1 MPTTNRLTAKQVA
14 AIKAPG
20 NYTDGDGLILRV
32 ASNGDKRW
40 TYRYVDA
47 TGKRRDYSIGNA
59 AKVSLAD
66 ARTEASRVRDQRK
79 QGLDPIRARGEVRIA
94 LTELVPEIPTFGE
107 FADSFINDIAGGFA
121 NSKHVAQW
129 RMTLGDKYCRSLR
142 VLPVDQITSAHVLEV
157 LRLIWTT
164 KNETAS
170 RLRGRIEQVLKAA
183 KIAGYRSGENPA
195 SRDNILPALPRI
207 RRQAEHHAAL
217 PYAEIADFL
226 AALVEREGTGALA
239 LQFLI
244 LTAARSGEVRG
255 ATWSEFDLEAG
266 LWIIPGA
273 RMKAKREHRV
283 PLAPG
288 ALALLRTRGKGKP
301 DELVFPGMKEGKP
314 MSDMTLAKVLKRMG
328 LDVTPHGFR
337 STFRDWVYEETD
349 TAREVAEAA
358 LAHAVGDATEKAYRR
373 GDALEKR
380 RKLMQEWESFCF
392 GALKASNDAHR
403 AAA

>member
-1 MPTTNRLTAKQVA
+1 MPATNRLTVKQIA

-32 ASNGDKRW
+32 GSNGDKRW
-40 TYRYVDA
+40 TYRFVDA
-47 TGKRRDYSIGNA
+47 AGKRRDYSIGNA
-59 AKVSLAD
+59 ARVSLAD
-66 ARTEASRVRDQRK
+66 ARAEAGRVREQRR
-79 QGLDPIRARGEVRIA
+79 QGIDPIRARGEIRIA
-94 LTELVPEIPTFGE
+94 PVELEAEGPTFGK
-107 FADSFINDIAGGFA
+107 FADTFIDDIAGGFA
-121 NSKHVAQW
+121 NAKHVAQW
-129 RMTLGDKYCRSLR
+129 RMTLGDKYCKSLR
-142 VLPVDQITSAHVLEV
+142 LLRVDEVASTHVLDV
-157 LRLIWTT
+157 LRPIWTT
-164 KNETAS
+164 KNETAD

-183 KIAGYRSGENPA
+183 KIAGHRSGENPA
-195 SRDNILPALPRI
+195 SRDNIVPALPRV
-207 RRQAEHHAAL
+207 RRQAKHHAAL
-217 PYAEIADFL
+217 PYADIADFM
-226 AALVEREGTGALA
+226 AALDEREGTGALA
-239 LQFLI
+239 LEFLI

-266 LWIIPGA
+266 LWTIPGG

-283 PLAPG
+283 PLAPR
-288 ALALLRTRGKGKP
+288 ALALLRTLGKGKP
-301 DELVFPGMKEGKP
+301 DELVFPGKKESKP

-328 LDVTPHGFR
+328 LGVTPHGFR

-380 RKLMQEWESFCF
+380 RKLMQEWESFC
-392 GALKASNDAHR
+392 LRSRKASNDAHR

>member
-1 MPTTNRLTAKQVA
+1 MPSTNRLTVKQIA

-32 ASNGDKRW
+32 GSNGDKRW
-40 TYRYVDA
+40 TYRFVDA
-47 TGKRRDYSIGNA
+47 AGKRRDYSIGNA
-59 AKVSLAD
+59 SKVSLAD
-66 ARTEASRVRDQRK
+66 ARTEAGRVRDQRK
-79 QGLDPIRARGEVRIA
+79 QGIDPIRARGEIRIA
-94 LTELVPEIPTFGE
+94 LCDLVAEVPTFGK
-107 FADSFINDIAGGFA
+107 FADAFIDDIAGGFA

-129 RMTLGDKYCRSLR
+129 RMTLGDKYCRALR
-142 VLPVDQITSAHVLEV
+142 VLRVNEVTSAHVLDV
-157 LRLIWTT
+157 LRPIWTT

-183 KIAGYRSGENPA
+183 KIAGHRSGENPA
-195 SRDNILPALPRI
+195 SRDNIVPALPRV

-217 PYAEIADFL
+217 PYGEIADFM
-226 AALVEREGTGALA
+226 AALDEREGTGALA
-239 LQFLI
+239 LEFLI

-255 ATWSEFDLEAG
+255 AMWSEFDLEAG
-266 LWIIPGA
+266 LWTIPA
-273 RMKAKREHRV
+273 VRMKAKREHRV
-283 PLAPG
+283 PVAPR
-288 ALALLRTRGKGKP
+288 ALALLRTLGNGKR
-301 DELVFPGMKEGKP
+301 DELVFPGKKEGKP
-314 MSDMTLAKVLKRMG
+314 MSDMTLAKVLKRMKV
-328 LDVTPHGFR
+328 DVTPHGFR
-337 STFRDWVYEETD
+337 STFRDWVYEETE

-392 GALKASNDAHR
+392 GSQKTNDEAHK

>member
-1 MPTTNRLTAKQVA
+1 MPTTNRLTVKQIT

-32 ASNGDKRW
+32 SASGDKRW
-40 TYRYVDA
+40 TYRFVDVA
-47 TGKRRDYSIGNA
+47 GKRRDYSIGNA

-66 ARTEASRVRDQRK
+66 ARIEASRVRDQRK
-79 QGLDPIRARGEVRIA
+79 QGIDPIRARGEVRISLTA
-94 LTELVPEIPTFGE
+94 LVAEVPTFGE
-107 FADSFINDIAGGFA
+107 FADNFINDIAGGFA

-129 RMTLGDKYCRSLR
+129 RMTLGDKYCKSLR
-142 VLPVDQITSAHVLEV
+142 VMHLDEVTSASVLDV
-157 LRLIWTT
+157 LRPIWTT

-183 KIAGYRSGENPA
+183 KIAGHRVGENPA
-195 SRDNILPALPRI
+195 SRDNIVPALPRV

-217 PYAEIADFL
+217 AYADIADFM
-226 AALVEREGTGALA
+226 AALAERDGTGALA

-266 LWIIPGA
+266 LWIIPA
-273 RMKAKREHRV
+273 VRMKAKREHRV
-283 PLAPG
+283 PLAPR
-288 ALALLRTRGKGKP
+288 ALALLRKLGKGKAN
-301 DELVFPGMKEGKP
+301 ELVFPGKKEGNP
-314 MSDMTLAKVLKRMG
+314 MSDMTLAKVLTRMG

-392 GALKASNDAHR
+392 SSGKTNGASLD

>member
-1 MPTTNRLTAKQVA
+1 MPTTNRLTVKQIA

-32 ASNGDKRW
+32 SPNGDKRW
-40 TYRYVDA
+40 TYRFVDA
-47 TGKRRDYSIGNA
+47 AGKRRDYSIGNA

-66 ARTEASRVRDQRK
+66 ARTEAGRVRDQRK
-79 QGLDPIRARGEVRIA
+79 QGIDPIRARGEVRMA
-94 LTELVPEIPTFGE
+94 RNDVVAEVPTFGK
-107 FADSFINDIAGGFA
+107 FADTFIDDIAGGFA
-121 NSKHVAQW
+121 NSKHIAQW
-129 RMTLGDKYCRSLR
+129 RMTLGDKYCRALR
-142 VLPVDQITSAHVLEV
+142 ALPVDQVTSAHILDV
-157 LRLIWTT
+157 LRPIWTT
-164 KNETAS
+164 KNETAG

-183 KIAGYRSGENPA
+183 KIAGHRSGENPA
-195 SRDNILPALPRI
+195 SRDNIVPALPRV

-217 PYAEIADFL
+217 PYRDIADFMAVL
-226 AALVEREGTGALA
+226 DERDGTGALA
-239 LQFLI
+239 LEFLI

-266 LWIIPGA
+266 LWTIPA
-273 RMKAKREHRV
+273 VRMKTKREHRV
-283 PLAPG
+283 PLAPR
-288 ALALLRTRGKGKP
+288 ALALLRKVGKGKAN
-301 DELVFPGMKEGKP
+301 ELVFPGKKEGKP

-328 LDVTPHGFR
+328 LHVTPHGFR

-380 RKLMQEWESFCF
+380 RALMQEWESFCF
-392 GALKASNDAHR
+392 PGSNTGNDAQKR
-403 AAA
+403 AA